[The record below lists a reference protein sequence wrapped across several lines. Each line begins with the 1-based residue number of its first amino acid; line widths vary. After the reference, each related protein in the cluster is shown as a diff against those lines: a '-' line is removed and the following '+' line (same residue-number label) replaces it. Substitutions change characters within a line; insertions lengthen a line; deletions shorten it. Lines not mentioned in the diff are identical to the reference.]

1 MYSMFLAKL
10 GQAYKPEKIRGML
23 KLVDISSGTDKGG
36 RRWQIWCYDE
46 RQLD

>member
-23 KLVDISSGTDKGG
+23 KLFNISSCTETRVAQMVD
-36 RRWQIWCYDE
+36 
-46 RQLD
+46 LVL